1 MPWPVASPPDP
12 GFFTNSLRRSRKGRR
27 GQYRGSV
34 SGRGGNGMPS
44 GKKRGLLFARGGGFA
59 GWARSPRGVGRARG
73 SMLAPVVDV
82 TQRILDERLVLVV
95 PPLAIHDELVLVVPR
110 RQVAHHREHAAPVG
124 RGLGGHRHRLQPV
137 SERPAQVDLRALAI
151 GWVSRGRDLGVP
163 RGFEIDD
170 RVGRRRDCRDTRG
183 ACNTRRTGETPWTR
197 GIPTRSAVAHAPAC
211 RRSPT

>member
-1 MPWPVASPPDP
+1 MGFVAA
-12 GFFTNSLRRSRKGRR
+12 GLGR
-27 GQYRGSV
+27 
-34 SGRGGNGMPS
+34 
-44 GKKRGLLFARGGGFA
+44 ARG
-59 GWARSPRGVGRARG
+59 VDARG

-151 GWVSRGRDLGVP
+151 GWVSRGRDLGVR

-183 ACNTRRTGETPWTR
+183 RATR
-197 GIPTRSAVAHAPAC
+197 GERKSRRGRAKFRRVSRSRTHLLAAVAPHEPGGEHHLLVHGLL
-211 RRSPT
+211 RHGVRSPSELQRPRRDSVPLHV

>member
-1 MPWPVASPPDP
+1 MEKSEGCCLRGAGVLRD
-12 GFFTNSLRRSRKGRR
+12 GFCRR
-27 GQYRGSV
+27 GALG
-34 SGRGGNGMPS
+34 
-44 GKKRGLLFARGGGFA
+44 ARGG
-59 GWARSPRGVGRARG
+59 GRARG

-137 SERPAQVDLRALAI
+137 GERPAQVDLRALAI

-170 RVGRRRDCRDTRG
+170 RVGRRRGCDDARG
-183 ACNTRRTGETPWTR
+183 ACNTRRMGESPRTR
-197 GIPTRSAVAHAPAC
+197 ENSDEFRGRARTCLPP
-211 RRSPT
+211 

>member
-1 MPWPVASPPDP
+1 
-12 GFFTNSLRRSRKGRR
+12 
-27 GQYRGSV
+27 
-34 SGRGGNGMPS
+34 MPS
-44 GKKRGLLFARGGGFA
+44 GKKRGLLFARGGGFCGMGFVAA
-59 GWARSPRGVGRARG
+59 GRWARAGDERARG

-82 TQRILDERLVLVV
+82 TQRILDEHLVLVV

-137 SERPAQVDLRALAI
+137 GERPAQVDLRALAI

-170 RVGRRRDCRDTRG
+170 RVGRRRGCDDARG
-183 ACNTRRTGETPWTR
+183 ACNTRRTGESPRTR
-197 GIPTRSAVAHAPAC
+197 EIPTSFAVAHAPAC

>member
-1 MPWPVASPPDP
+1 
-12 GFFTNSLRRSRKGRR
+12 
-27 GQYRGSV
+27 
-34 SGRGGNGMPS
+34 MPS
-44 GKKRGLLFARGGGFA
+44 GKKRGLLFARGGGFCGMGFVAA
-59 GWARSPRGVGRARG
+59 GRWARAGDERARG

-163 RGFEIDD
+163 A
-170 RVGRRRDCRDTRG
+170 RVRD
-183 ACNTRRTGETPWTR
+183 
-197 GIPTRSAVAHAPAC
+197 
-211 RRSPT
+211 RRSRRATPRLPRHARGVQHEENGRDAVDAWNSDEIRGRARTCLPP